1 MENDRWKISLTLARY
16 GFTLSQGWAFSSQLS
31 MYEKFKELD
40 GTHPWREVSP
50 DGFIDYRA
58 RYRPKGRVLYFNFP
72 LARELELIQPDHPC
86 LINKE
91 LERAIL
97 ETFSLQII
105 NEYDLKLGKRYPAE
119 TVKARPYMA
128 TRYLQTQHRNKQ
140 GKTSG
145 DGRSVWNGCVR
156 TGNLLF
162 DISSRGTGATIL
174 SPGAQKSDGAVET
187 GDESYGYSSGLAE
200 LDEMLGSAVMS
211 EIFYRQGIPTER
223 CLAVIGFPD
232 GSAIGVRS
240 APNLIRPAHI
250 FRYLKQDRH
259 PELKASVDYFIER
272 QVENNFWQISLKEPA
287 RYRQALNYLA
297 HSYGKMAA
305 LLEEEYIF
313 NWLAWD
319 GDNMLASGAI
329 LDYGSIRQF
338 AAKHDKYRFKDVD
351 RYSASLAEQR
361 YWARVIVQTFA
372 QAMAFICSG
381 EKQNLQAFKD
391 ADCLKQFDSAFEKE
405 RDSRILWRIGFTPEQ
420 IERLMQKAKSEI
432 RDFHRSLS
440 YFEDLKVSAG
450 VERLPDGITHK
461 PVFLIRS
468 LLRQLPAYFV
478 AQTLNG
484 VEDESAYMPDDI
496 FLRVMAASYARKRD
510 LQLTDSRRAHV
521 RNFQHCYLR
530 LIAALGEP
538 FDEVLK
544 TLQERSAIINH
555 RHRLTG
561 DALVFIIE
569 EVIAVTG
576 KIRVN
581 GLQAALDTFIDSQ
594 VLVPGSWQPFGLD
607 QLKPENV
614 KSRLLMTIQSNLE
627 EYKESI

>member
-1 MENDRWKISLTLARY
+1 
-16 GFTLSQGWAFSSQLS
+16 

-40 GTHPWREVSP
+40 GTHPWREVSV

-72 LARELELIQPDHPC
+72 LARELELIPPDHPR

-91 LERAIL
+91 LERVIL

-105 NEYDLKLGKRYPAE
+105 NEYDLKLGKRYPQK

-145 DGRSVWNGCVR
+145 DGRSIWNGCLQ
-156 TGNLLF
+156 TSTLIF
-162 DISSRGTGATIL
+162 DISSRGTGATML
-174 SPGAQKSDGAVET
+174 SPGAQKSDGAVKT

-200 LDEMLGSAVMS
+200 LDEMVGSAVMS

-223 CLAVIGFPD
+223 CLAVIGFTD

-250 FRYLKQDRH
+250 FRYLKQGRH
-259 PELKASVDYFIER
+259 AELKASVDYFIKREAENRFWKVPLSGPAKYER
-272 QVENNFWQISLKEPA
+272 
-287 RYRQALNYLA
+287 ALDYLA
-297 HSYGKMAA
+297 RSYGKMAA

-361 YWARVIVQTFA
+361 YWARLIVQTFA

-381 EKQNLQAFKD
+381 EKRNLREFKTVE
-391 ADCLKQFDSAFEKE
+391 ALRVFDSAFADES
-405 RDSRILWRIGFTPEQ
+405 DYRILWRIGFTPEQ
-420 IERLMQKAKSEI
+420 INELLRNSREEVKH
-432 RDFHRSLS
+432 FHRSLT
-440 YFEDLKVSAG
+440 YFEDLKVARG
-450 VERLPDGITHK
+450 IEKLPDGFTHK
-461 PVFLIRS
+461 PVFLIRN
-468 LLRQLPAYFV
+468 LLRQMPAYYL
-478 AQTLNG
+478 AQSLNR
-484 VEDESAYMPDDI
+484 EDDETAYMPDDI
-496 FLRVMAASYARKRD
+496 FLRVMAASYVGKRD
-510 LQLTDSRRAHV
+510 LQLTPSRRAHV
-521 RNFQHCYLR
+521 RNFQQCYLR
-530 LIAALGEP
+530 LINSLGEP
-538 FDEVLK
+538 FEEILK
-544 TLQERSAIINH
+544 TLQERSAVINH

-561 DALVFIIE
+561 DALIFIIE
-569 EVIAVTG
+569 EVIAIKG
-576 KIRVN
+576 KIKVN
-581 GLQAALDTFIDSQ
+581 GLQEALDAFIESQ
-594 VLVPGSWQPFGLD
+594 VLVPGSWQPVAPE
-607 QLKPENV
+607 QLKHRTL
-614 KSRLLMTIQSNLE
+614 KSRLLLTIQENLE
-627 EYKESI
+627 TFKESI

>member
-1 MENDRWKISLTLARY
+1 
-16 GFTLSQGWAFSSQLS
+16 

-40 GTHPWREVSP
+40 GTHPWRDVSA
-50 DGFIDYRA
+50 DGYLDYRA

-72 LARELELIQPDHPC
+72 LAREMELIPPDHPPT
-86 LINKE
+86 LNKE
-91 LERAIL
+91 LEQVIL

-105 NEYDLKLGKRYPAE
+105 NEYDLKLGKKYPTE
-119 TVKARPYMA
+119 TVKPGPYMA

-145 DGRSVWNGCVR
+145 DGRSIWNGYLR
-156 TGNLLF
+156 TSDLIF

-200 LDEMLGSAVMS
+200 LDEMLAGAVMS

-223 CLAVIGFPD
+223 SLAVIGFSD

-250 FRYLKQDRH
+250 FRYLKQARH
-259 PELKASVDYFIER
+259 AELQASVDYFIRRE
-272 QVENNFWQISLKEPA
+272 VENNFWQIPDDEPA
-287 RYRQALNYLA
+287 KYQIALDYLA
-297 HSYGKMAA
+297 RSYGRMAA
-305 LLEEEYIF
+305 VLEEEYIF

-361 YWARVIVQTFA
+361 YWARLIVQTFA
-372 QAMAFICSG
+372 QAMAFISSG
-381 EKQNLQAFKD
+381 EKQPLATFKD
-391 ADCLKQFDSAFEKE
+391 AGCLIVFDSAFENE
-405 RDSRILWRIGFTPEQ
+405 SDCRTLWRIGFTPEQ
-420 IERLMQKAKSEI
+420 IDQLMSTAKKEVKE
-432 RDFHRSLS
+432 FHKSLA
-440 YFEDLKVSAG
+440 YFEDLKVSKG
-450 VERLPDGITHK
+450 IEKLSDGITHK
-461 PVFLIRS
+461 PVFLIRN
-468 LLRQLPAYFV
+468 LLRQLPAYYV
-478 AQTLNG
+478 AQMLNR
-484 VEDESAYMPDDI
+484 VDDESAYMPDEI
-496 FLRVMAASYARKRD
+496 FLRITAASYVGKRD
-510 LQLTDSRRAHV
+510 LRLTPSRSAQV
-521 RNFQHCYLR
+521 KNFQKCYLR
-530 LIAALGEP
+530 LIDALGEP
-538 FDEVLK
+538 FEEVLK
-544 TLQERSAIINH
+544 ILQERSAVINH

-561 DALVFIIE
+561 DALVYIIE

-576 KIRVN
+576 KIKVN
-581 GLQAALDTFIDSQ
+581 GLQEALDTFIDSQ
-594 VLVPGSWQPFGLD
+594 VLVPGRWQPVAPW
-607 QLKPENV
+607 QLKPRDLKARILV
-614 KSRLLMTIQSNLE
+614 TIQENLE